1 MKRRQ
6 FIHQLSL
13 TTAGLGFIPHLS
25 FSKNMENTNFGV
37 ALFTLP
43 KSLSEDFEGTLKL
56 VAETGYKE
64 LEFFGP
70 YDFSTPA
77 AKDGWKM
84 AAAALG
90 FSGSGYFSHSPKE
103 LRSMLDKYGLSA
115 PSIHIDLPTLQ
126 ENMEAVAEAAHVVGH
141 KYVGIAMIP
150 DEMRQSLDDYKRT
163 IDIFNEVGANAKKH
177 GLTFFY
183 HNHGY
188 GHAPMNGQVP
198 FQMILEQTDKD
209 LVKMQLDVFWFT
221 AAKANPIKYLE
232 ENPGRFVSLHV
243 KDMRELK
250 TFSGDGGNMGEW
262 MGLFPYLADAGA
274 GVLDLE
280 KILATAKKAGVKHFF
295 LEKDMTPEPE
305 KALLNSFEHL
315 SGLKL

>member
-13 TTAGLGFIPHLS
+13 TTVGLGLIPHLS
-25 FSKNMENTNFGV
+25 IANIMGNTNFGV

-56 VAETGYKE
+56 IAETGYKE

-77 AKDGWKM
+77 AKEGWKV
-84 AAAALG
+84 AATALG
-90 FSGSGYFSHSPKE
+90 FSGSGYFGHSSKA
-103 LRSMLDKYGLSA
+103 LRSMLDKYGLTA
-115 PSIHIDLPTLQ
+115 PSIHIDLSTLQ
-126 ENMEAVAEAAHVVGH
+126 ENMEAVAEAAHIVGH

-150 DEMRQSLDDYKRT
+150 DEMRQSLNDYKRT

-188 GHAPMNGQVP
+188 GHAPMEGEVP
-198 FQMILEQTDKD
+198 FQMILENTDPEN
-209 LVKMQLDVFWFT
+209 VKMQLDVFWFT
-221 AAKANPIKYLE
+221 AAKVDPVQILEANPS
-232 ENPGRFVSLHV
+232 RFISLHV

-250 TFSGDGGNMGEW
+250 TFAGDGGNMGEW

-295 LEKDMTPEPE
+295 LEKDLTPEPE
-305 KALLNSFEHL
+305 KALQNSFEHL

>member
-1 MKRRQ
+1 MKRRH
-6 FIHQLSL
+6 FIHHLGL
-13 TTAGLGFIPHLS
+13 AGAGLGLLPHLS
-25 FSKNMENTNFGV
+25 IAKDMASNDFGV

-43 KSLSEDFEGTLKL
+43 KFLSEDFEGTLKMI
-56 VAETGYKE
+56 AETGYKE

-70 YDFSTPA
+70 YEFSTAA
-77 AKDGWKM
+77 AKEGWKV
-84 AAAALG
+84 AANALG
-90 FSGSGYFSHSPKE
+90 FSGSGYFGNSPQEVKA
-103 LRSMLDKYGLSA
+103 MLDRYGLSA

-150 DEMRQSLDDYKRT
+150 DEMRQTIDDYKKT
-163 IDIFNEVGANAKKH
+163 IDIFNEVGAKAKKH

-188 GHAPMNGQVP
+188 GHAQMDGTIP
-198 FQMILEQTDKD
+198 FQMILDHTDVD

-221 AAKANPIKYLE
+221 AAKVDPIHYLE
-232 ENPGRFVSLHV
+232 SNPGRFVSLHV
-243 KDMRELK
+243 KDMSELK
-250 TFSGDGGNMGEW
+250 TFAGDGGNMGEW

-280 KILATAKKAGVKHFF
+280 KILAAAKKTGVRHFF
-295 LEKDMTPEPE
+295 LEKDLTPEPE
-305 KALLNSFEHL
+305 KALKNSISHL
-315 SGLKL
+315 SDLNI

>member
-1 MKRRQ
+1 M
-6 FIHQLSL
+6 LPSL
-13 TTAGLGFIPHLS
+13 TFA
-25 FSKNMENTNFGV
+25 NENAASRLGV

-43 KSLSEDFEGTLKL
+43 KSLSEDFEGTLKMI
-56 VAETGYKE
+56 ADIGYQE

-70 YDFSTPA
+70 YEFSTAA
-77 AKDGWKM
+77 AKEGWKM
-84 AAAALG
+84 AANALG
-90 FSGSGYFSHSPKE
+90 FSGSGYFGNSPKQLKE
-103 LRSMLDKYGLSA
+103 MLDKYGLSA
-115 PSIHIDLPTLQ
+115 PSIHIELPTLQ
-126 ENMEAVAEAAHVVGH
+126 ENMEAVAEAAHIVGH

-150 DEMRQSLDDYKRT
+150 DEMRKNLEDYKRT
-163 IDIFNEVGANAKKH
+163 IDIFNEVGASARKH

-188 GHAPMNGQVP
+188 GHAPMEGVIP
-198 FQMILEQTDKD
+198 FQMILEQTDPE
-209 LVKMQLDVFWFT
+209 LVKMQMDVFWFT
-221 AAKANPIKYLE
+221 AAKADPIQYLE

-250 TFSGDGGNMGEW
+250 TFTGDGGNMGEW

-280 KILATAKKAGVKHFF
+280 NILTTAKKVGVKHFF
-295 LEKDMTPEPE
+295 LEKDLTPEPE
-305 KALLNSFEHL
+305 KALQNSFKQL